1 VAPCPLLPLQQADDE
16 VLLPSRGC
24 LGVRLRLCHLSLLGA
39 AQLAR
44 PPPRPRERLEASG
57 VGGRN
62 RAARTKSR
70 PGDAHSN
77 APNAPEVQSLIVGS
91 THTDWLYGN
100 SQPNVFDGGGSPD
113 FIYGRDGN
121 DTILGSGG
129 FDFLYGEGGND
140 LLDGQWQTDTSY
152 GGDGDDQIWGGSNF
166 LRREYPGTNY
176 ADVLYGDSGNDQLHG
191 DARLPGGGL
200 RTEYLDSLDLSAGR
214 DELHGGPGHDLL
226 NGDGA
231 DDTLWGDSG
240 GDVFQ
245 FDATYVVLDMEGGI
259 YAITPGNDVVK
270 DFNFAEGDRLDFNQ
284 GIQFADSPVGMVI
297 TLLGPDNAVQGSVL
311 LEGVHTFDSAWIV

>member
-1 VAPCPLLPLQQADDE
+1 MAFWSSWVQQVWFQGTYYAKSNSE
-16 VLLPSRGC
+16 TFYGY
-24 LGVRLRLCHLSLLGA
+24 
-39 AQLAR
+39 
-44 PPPRPRERLEASG
+44 
-57 VGGRN
+57 GGFDTVTY
-62 RAARTKSR
+62 A
-70 PGDAHSN
+70 N
-77 APNAPEVQSLIVGS
+77 APSAGSVGDYDVGVTVSLGSPYLNTGWAFGDTHNGVEKIVGS

-100 SQPNVFDGGGSPD
+100 AQPNVLDGGGSPD